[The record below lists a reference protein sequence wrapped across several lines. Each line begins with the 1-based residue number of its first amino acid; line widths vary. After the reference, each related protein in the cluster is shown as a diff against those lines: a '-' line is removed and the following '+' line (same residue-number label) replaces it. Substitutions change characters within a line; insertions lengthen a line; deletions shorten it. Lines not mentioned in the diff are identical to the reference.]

1 MIQAAKQEA
10 ASPVFQTGG
19 HYRIEADSEAG
30 LARIIAQLPAFPKT
44 VRVDRDGG
52 LMSHLSV
59 LENLTLPLE
68 YHLQDARHAIEDASL
83 LFALCGADK
92 ASLPRLL
99 ERYPDDLSDY
109 EKRLAGFVRALLL
122 EPEVLLLD
130 DVFDGLS
137 TAEKTKVL
145 QWEKVFRLRFPFRV
159 LLYRGRE
166 KMMLDEVDSAA

>member
-1 MIQAAKQEA
+1 MRVEQQRL
-10 ASPVFQTGG
+10 ASPAFQAGG
-19 HYRIEADSEAG
+19 HYCVETDAAG
-30 LARIIAQLPAFPKT
+30 DIDGLLTRLPTFPKT

-68 YHLQDARHAIEDASL
+68 YHVQDARHAIEDASL
-83 LFALCGADK
+83 LFALCGEGK
-92 ASLPRLL
+92 ANLSRLL

-166 KMMLDEVDSAA
+166 KMMLDKVDSAA